1 MGHGRQG
8 GGQRA
13 AKIVSFDLA
22 PGQRIGD
29 TYRVEEFL
37 GGGLEGEVYRV
48 TELQTRVRRA
58 AKLFYP
64 QQNQGNRAARVYAQK
79 LDRLR
84 HCPIV
89 IQYHHAETLAVGR
102 TPVTCLVSE
111 YVDGILLSDFVAAH
125 PGRRLPPFKALH
137 LLYALARGLE
147 QIHACQE
154 YHGDLHAG
162 NILVRPRGI
171 FFEVRLVDFH
181 HLGQPS
187 AAHRRDDIVDLALRH
202 DRRPA
207 PLRPPAPRGQGDLP
221 GPQARPDQAGLPHRR
236 TPAPAPGELPGAQ
249 PGLRRRRPGAPGSA
263 PVRCC

>member
-154 YHGDLHAG
+154 YHGDLHTG

-187 AAHRRDDIVDLALRH
+187 AAHRRDDIVDLAHLLYDMTGGRRH
-202 DRRPA
+202 Y
-207 PLRPPAPRGQGDLP
+207 
-221 GPQARPDQAGLPHRR
+221 ARQPHAVKAICR
-236 TPAPAPGELPGAQ
+236 
-249 PGLRRRRPGAPGSA
+249 GLRRDLIKQAFPTAAHLRRHLESFPELSL
-263 PVRCC
+263 V

>member
-1 MGHGRQG
+1 MGQGRQ

-13 AKIVSFDLA
+13 AKIASFDLA

-64 QQNQGNRAARVYAQK
+64 QQNQGNRAARAYAQK

-154 YHGDLHAG
+154 YHGDLHGG

-187 AAHRRDDIVDLALRH
+187 AAHRRDDIVDLAHLLYDMAGGRRH
-202 DRRPA
+202 Y
-207 PLRPPAPRGQGDLP
+207 
-221 GPQARPDQAGLPHRR
+221 ARQPHAVKAICR
-236 TPAPAPGELPGAQ
+236 
-249 PGLRRRRPGAPGSA
+249 GLRRDLIKQAFPTAGHLRRHLESFPELSL
-263 PVRCC
+263 V